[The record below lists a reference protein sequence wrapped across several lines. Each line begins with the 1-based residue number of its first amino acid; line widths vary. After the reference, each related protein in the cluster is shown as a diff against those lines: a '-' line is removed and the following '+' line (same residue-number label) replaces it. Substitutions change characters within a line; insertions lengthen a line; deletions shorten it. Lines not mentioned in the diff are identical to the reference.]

1 MRKPP
6 DIPIDD
12 ESDPSSIDMSSLTY
26 LGLWGGAAAV
36 ALLMVASATMSE
48 TGQRRL
54 ATFFGGASMAP
65 QAAAIEG
72 GLTAAGDA
80 DIRSRRLADQLRNL
94 SEDRDRLL
102 ARVTVLERNYE
113 DATGTVERLAKPRAD
128 VAPAAP
134 APVQPASR
142 TAVLAP
148 DSIEGLLTK
157 TEFGVDLGG
166 APSVAALRAVWDRIR
181 RTHIVQLE
189 GLRPV
194 IGVREGQTGQVEL
207 RLVVGPI
214 NDAGVAAKL
223 CATLAN
229 AGLSCQ
235 PTTFDG
241 QRLALR

>member
-6 DIPIDD
+6 TFQSTTKAIHRQRHEQPDLSRAFG
-12 ESDPSSIDMSSLTY
+12 EGGGGGVAHGC
-26 LGLWGGAAAV
+26 LGHHVGDRPEAAF
-36 ALLMVASATMSE
+36 
-48 TGQRRL
+48 

-113 DATGTVERLAKPRAD
+113 DATGTVGRLQTAAD

-166 APSVAALRAVWDRIR
+166 APALPPCARCGTAFAAPILSSSK
-181 RTHIVQLE
+181 
-189 GLRPV
+189 GLGR
-194 IGVREGQTGQVEL
+194 
-207 RLVVGPI
+207 
-214 NDAGVAAKL
+214 
-223 CATLAN
+223 
-229 AGLSCQ
+229 
-235 PTTFDG
+235 
-241 QRLALR
+241 